1 MEREQINEHS
11 CEKEQAIVGALYSGT
26 LEPELLAHAASCP
39 VCSDVL
45 LVADNLQKDSVS
57 LESVL
62 HVPDAAVIWKRAQT
76 QAKEQAIAKAML
88 PIRVARV
95 CTCVFAFV
103 AALRLVVEVSNH
115 PTWLAD
121 LGLRNSPATESW
133 LAAFNGTTTAG
144 LAAAIVFLGLSSWYM
159 LRQN

>member
-1 MEREQINEHS
+1 MNELF
-11 CEKEQAIVGALYSGT
+11 CEKEQAIIGALCSGT

-45 LVADNLQKDSVS
+45 LVADNLQKDSAF
-57 LESVL
+57 LENVL
-62 HVPDAAVIWKRAQT
+62 HVRDAAVLWKRAQIR
-76 QAKEQAIAKAML
+76 AKEQAIAKAML
-88 PIRVARV
+88 PIRITRV

-103 AALRLVVEVSNH
+103 AVFRMAMEISNH

-121 LGLRNSPATESW
+121 LGLRSLPLHDSNW
-133 LAAFNGTTTAG
+133 LAAFGGTAIVG
-144 LAAAIVFLGLSSWYM
+144 VAAAILFLGLGSWYM